1 VSALSLDGLV
11 PQARLLSNG
20 RYTVLLT
27 AAGGGFSAWGET
39 TLTAWDGDRVEDA
52 DGLFIYLRDLD
63 DGRLWSAAS
72 QPCGGAADAQRCE
85 YGDGR
90 MRIERRTHG
99 IASSL
104 EVCVAAADDVE
115 LRRVTVRNTSDRP
128 RRIEITTYSEIIL
141 TTAAAFAAHPAF
153 AKLFVQTELVDGVAV
168 ARRRPRSASEHPPGM
183 AQALYGP
190 GQLEIE
196 TDRARFVGR
205 NRSPAAPAVFDRS
218 QALSGTLGSVL
229 DPIFALRRST
239 VVPPGA
245 DATWDL
251 ATAAAAD
258 PDAARALVTAAAE
271 RGWRDRAFAA
281 AATRA
286 REQCA
291 AHGWSAA
298 QGAQLQAL
306 AGRVLYGDPALRAD
320 AAVVRRARGAVAQIW
335 AYAFGNRPLVVV
347 ELHADGDRARLGE
360 LLRARAYLADH
371 GVVLDLL
378 VICDSGALRDAVAGG
393 VKAGGAGTTQLRAR
407 GELAGTDYEVLL
419 ASAAM
424 VWRPDSLTR
433 ATSGARSPSHP
444 RMRSAYPG
452 GRAAASTGF
461 GPEAGGGVQP
471 AAAAPEALRFDN
483 GCGGFS
489 ADGSEYVI
497 RVGGANDAA
506 ARPPLAW
513 INVVANPHAGFLV
526 SESGAGYTWSR
537 NSREHRLTPWC
548 NDPIR
553 DPHGEALYLRDEDAD
568 VFWSPQPG
576 PVPDAAPYEVRHGFG
591 YTRWRHLSQGIDQEV
606 VQFVARDDPVKIT
619 RLRLTNR
626 GDRARRISLFAYQRL
641 VLGVTPRDSTRY
653 IVTERDAGSGALLA
667 GNRVNAE
674 FSHGEVFAA
683 AVAPAGTAVSWTSD
697 RAAFIGRHGSAAA
710 PAAVTTADTLDGA
723 VGVGLDPCL
732 AHQVRLELA
741 SGQSIECAFLLG
753 ECDDR
758 GAVRQLLTRFA
769 DAAAIDAALDEV
781 TRFWRDTLSAV
792 QVATPAPAIDVM
804 VNGWL
809 LYQAMSCRLWGR
821 SALYQSGGAFG
832 FRDQLQ
838 DSAALVY
845 TRPDLTRA
853 QILLHAAHQ
862 FVEGDVLHWWHPPLS
877 RGIRTRFSDDLL
889 WLPYVT
895 AFYLRTTG
903 DWSVLDAEA
912 GFMKTRPL
920 AEGEDEAYLLPE
932 VADEVA
938 DVYTHCCRALDRSL
952 ARGEHG
958 LPLMGTGDWNDGMN
972 RVGREGRGES
982 VWVGFFL
989 YDTLAAFAPICE
1001 RRGDHDRA
1009 RRYATHRAE
1018 LGKALNGAGWDGAW
1032 YRRAY
1037 YDDGTP
1043 LGSAANSEC
1052 RIDALAQAWAVISGA
1067 APSDR
1072 AAQALE
1078 AVETQLVVHDPGLI
1092 RLLTPPFDRDPH
1104 DPGYIKGY
1112 VPGIRENGGQYTHA
1126 ATWVVRA
1133 FAELGNR
1140 ARAAAY
1146 LEMISPASHARTAA
1160 QLAVYQVEPYVVVA
1174 DIYGV
1179 APHLGR
1185 GGWTWYTGSAS
1196 WLYRVA
1202 VESVLG
1208 VQVEGGD
1215 TLVLG
1220 PCIPDHWPR
1229 YSVRLRRPGRGTT
1242 YAIEFENPNGTPVE
1256 VVSARVDHTPAP
1268 IERGRARIPM
1278 VDDGALHQVV
1288 AVLGAP

>member
-1 VSALSLDGLV
+1 VSELTLDSPV

-27 AAGGGFSAWGET
+27 AAGGGVSTWGDT
-39 TLTAWDGDRVEDA
+39 ALTAWDGDRVEDA
-52 DGLFIYLRDLD
+52 NGLFIYLRDLD
-63 DGRLWSAAS
+63 DGRLWSAAAL
-72 QPCGGAADAQRCE
+72 PCGGAADAQRSE
-85 YGDGR
+85 YAEGR
-90 MRIERRTHG
+90 LRIERRMHG

-104 EVCVAAADDVE
+104 EVCVGADDVE
-115 LRRVTVRNTSDRP
+115 LRRLTLRNASDRP
-128 RRIEITTYSEIIL
+128 RRIEVTTYSEIIL

-153 AKLFVQTELVDGVAV
+153 AKLFVQTELADDVVV
-168 ARRRPRSASEHPPGM
+168 ARRRPRSAGERPPGM

-190 GQLEIE
+190 GTLEVE

-205 NRSPAAPAVFDRS
+205 NRSLAAPAAFDKS

-229 DPIFALRRST
+229 DPIFALRRSAHLQ
-239 VVPPGA
+239 PGA
-245 DATWDL
+245 DAAWDL
-251 ATAAAAD
+251 VSAAAAD
-258 PDAARALVTAAAE
+258 PDAARALVKAAAD
-271 RGWRDRAFAA
+271 RDWRDRAFAA

-286 REQCA
+286 RAQCT

-298 QGAQLQAL
+298 QAEQLQAL

-320 AAVVRRARGAVAQIW
+320 AAVLRRARGAVAQIW
-335 AYAFGNRPLVVV
+335 AYAFGNRPLVVAEV
-347 ELHADGDRARLGE
+347 RADGDRAALGE
-360 LLRARAYLADH
+360 LLRARAYLAEH

-378 VICDSGALRDAVAGG
+378 VVCESPALRDAIAGE
-393 VKAGGAGTTQLRAR
+393 VKGDGAGTTQLRAR
-407 GELAGTDYEVLL
+407 GELPGTDHDVLL
-419 ASAAM
+419 ASAAWL
-424 VWRPDSLTR
+424 WRADSLNP
-433 ATSGARSPSHP
+433 AAAGASAPRHARMGSAHP
-444 RMRSAYPG
+444 ASRRP
-452 GRAAASTGF
+452 ASTGA
-461 GPEAGGGVQP
+461 GEAAVQP
-471 AAAAPEALRFDN
+471 APEALRFDN
-483 GCGGFS
+483 GCGGFNS
-489 ADGSEYVI
+489 DGSEYVI
-497 RVGGANDAA
+497 RVGGADEAA
-506 ARPPLAW
+506 VRPPLAW
-513 INVVANPHAGFLV
+513 INVVANPRAGFLV

-591 YTRWRHLSQGIDQEV
+591 YTRWQHLSQGIDQEV
-606 VQFVARDDPVKIT
+606 VQFVPRDDPVKIT

-626 GDRARRISLFAYQRL
+626 GNRARRLSLFAYQRL

-653 IVTERDAGSGALLA
+653 IVTERDPTSGALLA
-667 GNRVNAE
+667 TNRVNAE
-674 FSHGEVFAA
+674 LSDGEVFAA
-683 AVAPAGTAVSWTSD
+683 AVAPAGTTVSWTSD
-697 RAAFIGRHGSAAA
+697 RAAFIGRCGSAAA
-710 PAAVTTADTLDGA
+710 PVAVAAAERLDGA

-732 AHQVRLELA
+732 AQQVGLELA
-741 SGQSIECAFLLG
+741 PGQSLECAFLLG
-753 ECDDR
+753 ECSDR
-758 GAVRQLLTRFA
+758 GAVRQLLGRFA
-769 DAAAIDAALDEV
+769 DAAAIDAALDDV
-781 TRFWRDTLSAV
+781 IRFWRDTLSAV
-792 QVATPAPAIDVM
+792 RVATPAPAIDVM

-821 SALYQSGGAFG
+821 SALYQSGGAYG

-895 AFYLRTTG
+895 AFYVRTTG
-903 DWSVLDAEA
+903 DWTVLDAEA
-912 GFMKTRPL
+912 GFVKARPL

-952 ARGEHG
+952 TRGAHG

-989 YDTLAAFAPICE
+989 YDTLGAFAPICE
-1001 RRGDHDRA
+1001 RRGDGERA
-1009 RRYATHRAE
+1009 RRYVTHREE
-1018 LGKALNGAGWDGAW
+1018 LAKALNDAGWDGAW

-1043 LGSAANSEC
+1043 LGAAGNSEC

-1067 APSDR
+1067 ASSDR

-1092 RLLTPPFDRDPH
+1092 RLLTPPFDRDAH

-1133 FAELGNR
+1133 VAELGNR

-1146 LEMISPASHARTAA
+1146 LEMLSPVSHAASAER
-1160 QLAVYQVEPYVVVA
+1160 LAVYQVEPYVVVA

-1242 YAIEFENPNGTPVE
+1242 YAIEFENPSGTPVE
-1256 VVSARVDHTPAP
+1256 VVSARVDDTPAA
-1268 IERGRARIPM
+1268 IERGRARLAM
-1278 VDDGALHQVV
+1278 VDDGALHHVV
-1288 AVLGAP
+1288 AVLGTP